1 MDIIIISAINSFKIC
16 PEINL
21 IQNGYFNKYSIQS
34 LCIESEFQ
42 SEVTFYK
49 LLKNGKINFVIINK
63 SRTYSG
69 FILFCIGQL

>member
-34 LCIESEFQ
+34 
-42 SEVTFYK
+42 EVTFYK
-49 LLKNGKINFVIINK
+49 LLKNGKINFVVNNK
-63 SRTYSG
+63 SQISSG
-69 FILFCIGQL
+69 YIDLYIPITIFPTFLI